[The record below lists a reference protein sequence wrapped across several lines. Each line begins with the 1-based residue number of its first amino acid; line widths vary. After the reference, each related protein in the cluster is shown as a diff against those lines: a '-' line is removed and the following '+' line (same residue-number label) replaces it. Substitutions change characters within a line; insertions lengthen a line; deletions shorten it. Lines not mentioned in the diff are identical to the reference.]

1 MAGGE
6 ARHMAGEQR
15 GADVATRVRLCV
27 AGSLLALCLVA
38 RLAFERFGAA
48 LFPAYRQLSKA
59 VMVALAAVM
68 SVVPFAVWDVLVVVL
83 AVVAVV
89 ALVRRIRGHKGLLAW
104 FSWVALVASC
114 ALALFVGWALNH
126 YAPPLADDLGLEVGQ
141 YTVEQLADAT
151 EHYLREAAGLAAEVP
166 RDDDGTLL
174 GQEFFE
180 LAGIAGAS
188 YEPLAGEWP
197 VFQGST
203 APVKALLLWGEPQ
216 LYSGHTGIFW
226 APTGESTVPLHC
238 ATADMPFTMCH
249 EAAHRLG
256 VASEQEAN
264 FCAFLACVTS
274 DDVRF
279 AYSGSYSAFCYCLN
293 ALYRADPDRAQQ
305 VVQSVA
311 DSGLYEGVALVL
323 ADRAATR
330 EHYQAYEGPFEEV
343 GTTVNN
349 TYLRSF
355 GESAG
360 VRSYGLV
367 VDYLIAWYETAG
379 RV

>member
-1 MAGGE
+1 M
-6 ARHMAGEQR
+6 
-15 GADVATRVRLCV
+15 RVRLKIAALLAV
-27 AGSLLALCLVA
+27 TLVLAAALAIPALAEDGADGADAAEAGFAAQELDELEFDAQAAASWKRLSGANRFDTMAAIVRAGSFKKGGTA
-38 RLAFERFGAA
+38 
-48 LFPAYRQLSKA
+48 
-59 VMVALAAVM
+59 
-68 SVVPFAVWDVLVVVL
+68 VLVT
-83 AVVAVV
+83 ADKFAD
-89 ALVRRIRGHKGLLAW
+89 GLT
-104 FSWVALVASC
+104 AS
-114 ALALFVGWALNH
+114 
-126 YAPPLADDLGLEVGQ
+126 GL
-141 YTVEQLADAT
+141 
-151 EHYLREAAGLAAEVP
+151 AGL
-166 RDDDGTLL
+166 
-174 GQEFFE
+174 
-180 LAGIAGAS
+180 AGAS

-256 VASEQEAN
+256 IASEQEAN